1 MFLGSNESPFL
12 SSSPAFKEAIMTQKP
27 ESTFARFS
35 LPASLQGSLDAMN
48 FKHPTPIQEKAI
60 PVALEGR
67 DVIGLAQTGTG
78 KTAAFAI
85 PLISHLIKKPE
96 SLALILVPTRELS
109 NQVTEVLK
117 ALTLKNPELKIVNL
131 IGGSSIQYQT
141 RQIKKGFRIVV
152 ATPGRLIDHLESTP
166 GLLKKTSIV
175 VMDEADRM
183 LDMGFA
189 PQLRRI
195 YPHLPQNRQM
205 MLFSATFPKEIE
217 LLAKNLQK
225 NPVKIEAGAISVP
238 VAKIDQSAVFL
249 NGDLKNDRLLDEIN
263 AREGSILVFVRT
275 KRRTD
280 KVTKFLKSYGLTVVA
295 LHGNKSQGQRNL
307 AIKEFKEETSR
318 ILCAT
323 DIVARGID
331 ISHVAHVINYDL
343 PQVPEDYVHRIG
355 RTGRNGRAGESIS
368 FISSDEHDQ
377 WRAIEKLLR
386 AKNAMPTKI
395 ENLSG
400 VNLSKPAPKAR
411 PQGARP
417 PKRNNK
423 SRFNSGSASASFG
436 KPEGSRTGPLPKR
449 SGQKPFQVT
458 FRSAR

>member
-1 MFLGSNESPFL
+1 
-12 SSSPAFKEAIMTQKP
+12 MTQNT
-27 ESTFARFS
+27 ESNFSRFTLPKS
-35 LPASLQGSLDAMN
+35 LHESLLAMGFN
-48 FKHPTPIQEKAI
+48 QPTPIQEKAI

-85 PLISHLIKKPE
+85 PLISHLIKNKE

-117 ALTLKNPELKIVNL
+117 ALTLKNSEIRIVNL
-131 IGGSSIQYQT
+131 IGGSSMQHQT
-141 RQIKKGFRIVV
+141 RQLKKGFRIVV

-166 GLLKKTSIV
+166 GLLKKASIV

-195 YPHLPQNRQM
+195 YPHLPQSRQM

-238 VAKIDQSAVFL
+238 VAKIDQRAVFL

-280 KVTKFLKSYGLTVVA
+280 KVTKYLKSYGLTVVA

-386 AKNAMPTKI
+386 AKNAMPSKI

-400 VNLSKPAPKAR
+400 VNLNKPAPKAR
-411 PQGARP
+411 PQGNRRGDHSGSP
-417 PKRNNK
+417 TQKKNGN
-423 SRFNSGSASASFG
+423 SRFKTESKSASFG
-436 KPEGSRTGPLPKR
+436 KPEGSRTGPMPRHPK
-449 SGQKPFQVT
+449 QKPMQVT